1 MARLDNRVW
10 LSRFYCF
17 HYLAHFGSKIGVKIE
32 VTTKINILRQIVM
45 SPVESIAAIPND
57 PILRLSVEQYHAMIQ
72 AGILSDDDPVELLEG
87 WLVFKMP
94 KNPPHR
100 ATTRLVRVAL
110 ESILPSGWYVDS
122 QEPITLFNSEPEPD
136 IVVVRGD
143 TRQYL
148 DRHPGAEDIAMV
160 VEVADRTLQ
169 RDRTI
174 KKRIYARAGIPV
186 YWIVNLAESR
196 VEVYD
201 RPSGNTARSDYD
213 RMLNYGRSTF
223 VPVTVEAVEIGA
235 IEVNSILP

>member
-1 MARLDNRVW
+1 
-10 LSRFYCF
+10 
-17 HYLAHFGSKIGVKIE
+17 
-32 VTTKINILRQIVM
+32 M

-72 AGILSDDDPVELLEG
+72 VGILSDDDPVELLEG

-100 ATTRLVRVAL
+100 ATNRLVRIAL
-110 ESILPSGWYVDS
+110 ESILPAGWYVDS

-160 VEVADRTLQ
+160 VEVSDKTLQ

-174 KKRIYARAGIPV
+174 KKRIYARAGIAI
-186 YWIVNLAESR
+186 YWIVNLVESR

-201 RPSGNTARSDYD
+201 RPSGNTAQPDYNRMLTYD
-213 RMLNYGRSTF
+213 RSF
-223 VPVTVEAVEIGA
+223 SIPVILEAVEIGA
-235 IEVNSILP
+235 IDVDSILP